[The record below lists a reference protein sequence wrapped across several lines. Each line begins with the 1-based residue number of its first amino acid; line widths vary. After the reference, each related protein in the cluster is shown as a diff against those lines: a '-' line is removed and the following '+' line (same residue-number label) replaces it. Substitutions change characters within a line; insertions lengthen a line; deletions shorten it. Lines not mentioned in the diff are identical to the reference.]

1 MAFAD
6 EYSVENRIMAHELRK
21 RQEEENS
28 AKAELNF
35 TANANETEKELLKTQ
50 GRFVAAVV
58 ALSFSLVFNFMQ
70 YLASHAGQL

>member
-28 AKAELNF
+28 QKAELNF
-35 TANANETEKELLKTQ
+35 TANANETEKELYKMQ
-50 GRFVAAVV
+50 GWFVISVV
-58 ALSFSLVFNFMQ
+58 ALMFSLLGNFMQ
-70 YLASHAGQL
+70 YISNHWVML